1 MKKLFLPILFIIL
14 LPVTY
19 SCSTLRSIY
28 TLNEND
34 AASAIRQLLSIGARD
49 NNLAGAFSKETILST
64 LFPESVNKVLNT
76 LNTLG
81 LTNEVNR
88 FTTTLST
95 AAEKTATASIPVFE
109 RSITNMKLT
118 DAIRIIKNGGTA
130 ATDYLRTSSSD
141 ALHQAT
147 TPIMQ
152 ATLNEYKLNEQ
163 WNNLIKPVRLL
174 TGNKLNLDLASL
186 MAGVV
191 DEAMFRKIAEKE
203 VQVRTN
209 VAARTTPLLQKVF
222 AAANN

>member
-14 LPVTY
+14 LPVSY

-28 TLNEND
+28 TLNEGD
-34 AASAIRQLLSIGARD
+34 AASAIRQLLSFGARD
-49 NNLAGAFSKETILST
+49 NTLAGAFSKEALLST
-64 LFPESVNKVLNT
+64 LFPQSVSKVLNT
-76 LNTLG
+76 LSALG
-81 LTNEVNR
+81 LTNEVDR

-95 AAEKTATASIPVFE
+95 AAEKTATASIPIFE
-109 RSITNMKLT
+109 RSITNMQLS
-118 DAIRIIKNGGTA
+118 DAIRIIKNGGTS
-130 ATDYLRTSSSD
+130 ATDYLRASAGT
-141 ALHQAT
+141 ALHQST

-152 ATLNEYKLNEQ
+152 ATLNEYKLNDQ
-163 WNNLIKPVRLL
+163 WNNLIKPVKLL
-174 TGNKLNLDLASL
+174 TGNKINLDLGSL
-186 MAGVV
+186 MAGAV